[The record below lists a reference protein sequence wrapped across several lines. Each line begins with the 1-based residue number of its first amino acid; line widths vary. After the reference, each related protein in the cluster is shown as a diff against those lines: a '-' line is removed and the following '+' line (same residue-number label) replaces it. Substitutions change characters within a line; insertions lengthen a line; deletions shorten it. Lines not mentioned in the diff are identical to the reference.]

1 MPVLELPRSRIALL
15 QELGVRL
22 LESRKPKTNLDVIGR
37 ALYAGFHD
45 LCMRSGLDRLL
56 VDLGAAEDRA
66 ALGDDPER
74 LAAIVARLE
83 AIELDAGG
91 PRNARPGQ
99 LADCVIGALG
109 LVVVDDPA
117 PTAALAGVAR
127 GDVAAAV
134 AAVVDVELAVPRIR
148 ESIVATS
155 RARCEPRYHGAF
167 DKIAAQLDER
177 GLRPLKQPNLPLD
190 AVQAV
195 QRALVEGRNAVFDR
209 VGRAAIDRAKA
220 VIAAADA
227 AAAERIDQPITL
239 RLTPRDVVI
248 ARASE
253 PSVHKTPAAVAA
265 VLVDG
270 IAELARLTW
279 STPTRAV
286 RTYAPVQAFA
296 VGELVEHPKFGR
308 GTVVAS
314 GLQKID
320 VEFED
325 GKHTLVHQL
334 KR

>member
-1 MPVLELPRSRIALL
+1 MAVLEFPRSRVVQV
-15 QELGVRL
+15 QEMGARL
-22 LESRKPKTNLDVIGR
+22 LESRKPKTSLDVLGR
-37 ALYAGFHD
+37 ALYAGFYD
-45 LCMRSGLDRLL
+45 VCLRSGLDRLL
-56 VDLGAAEDRA
+56 ADLDAGDRT
-66 ALGDDPER
+66 ALGEQPER
-74 LAAIVARLE
+74 LAAVVARLE

-99 LADCVIGALG
+99 LADCVIGGLG
-109 LVVVDDPA
+109 LVLVDDAA
-117 PTAALAGVAR
+117 PTAALVGLAR
-127 GDVAAAV
+127 GDVAAVV

-155 RARCEPRYHGAF
+155 RALCEPRYHAAF

-177 GLRPLKQPNLPLD
+177 GTRQLKQPNLPLD

-195 QRALVEGRNAVFDR
+195 QRALFDGRNAVIDR

-220 VIAAADA
+220 VIAAVDA

-239 RLTPRDVVI
+239 TLTPREVAL
-248 ARASE
+248 ARARE
-253 PSVHKTPAAVAA
+253 PGVPKTPAAIGA

-270 IAELARLTW
+270 LAELARLTW

-286 RTYAPVQAFA
+286 RTYAPAQAFA
-296 VGELVEHPKFGR
+296 VGDLLEHPKFGR
-308 GTVVAS
+308 GTVTAS

-325 GKHTLVHQL
+325 GKHTLIHQL